1 MRIKLYLL
9 LSFIFFNVIVHAQN
23 VSVCSWNLKDFG
35 KSKSDATLGF
45 IVKTVKSFDVIA
57 LQEIVAG
64 PGGSQAVAKLV
75 AQLNKTG
82 NQWNCE
88 ISNVTSG
95 INTTERYAFI
105 WKANKVTKVG
115 KSWLDINYNVLID
128 REPYFSRF
136 KMNDKTFTLVN
147 FHAIPKA
154 KHPETELKYFQFFP
168 SLYPKDNLIFC
179 GDFNLPQSHSVFT
192 PLKTMGYVSALVKQK
207 TSLRQIC
214 INDDCLASEY
224 DNFYFANAK
233 INIKE
238 SGIIHFY
245 KFFDSLKLA
254 RKVSDH
260 VPIYM
265 TFSLKS

>member
-57 LQEIVAG
+57 LQEVVAG

-88 ISNVTSG
+88 I
-95 INTTERYAFI
+95 
-105 WKANKVTKVG
+105 NKVTKVG
-115 KSWLDINYNVLID
+115 KSWLDVNYNVLID

-154 KHPETELKYFQFFP
+154 KHPETEIKYFQFFP

-179 GDFNLPQSHSVFT
+179 GDFNLAQSHSVFT

-207 TSLRQIC
+207 TSLRQKC

-224 DNFYFANAK
+224 DNFYFSNTK